1 MISQKLNVL
10 TLTILMVIGSVI
22 LGTDLHAQSKQI
34 EKLNFQYKKGFK
46 MHFSGERINYDMYN
60 FPKSKQPAFMEYS
73 VTGDKQKGKEDV
85 LGLRSTQNDGKD
97 TVSFDN
103 FLYFNEQGMF
113 YWIWDEA
120 KKIKQK
126 NKTQAISLPLR
137 TGKTWDSY
145 YNKFNAKMEC
155 ISTDSVIKTPLGEF
169 KTFVVSA
176 TFTNH
181 QKGFDEEITVIDF
194 YNEDIGQVETQ
205 MSTTAVYKVDG
216 LVRKKLADVTLIAD
230 KFTKP
235 D

>member
-1 MISQKLNVL
+1 MISQKICAPLLLFVSFL
-10 TLTILMVIGSVI
+10 IAIPVS
-22 LGTDLHAQSKQI
+22 AQDKRI
-34 EKLNFQYKKGFK
+34 EQLNFQYRKGFK
-46 MHFSGERINYDMYN
+46 MHFSGERINYDLYN
-60 FPKSKQPAFMEYS
+60 FPKSKEKAFMEYN

-85 LGLRSTQNDGKD
+85 LDFRSTQNDGKD
-97 TVSFDN
+97 TVSFNN

-126 NKTQAISLPLR
+126 NKTQAISLPLK

-169 KTFVVSA
+169 KTFIVSA
-176 TFTNH
+176 TFVNH
-181 QKGFDEEITVIDF
+181 QQGFDEEITVTDF

-205 MSTTAVYKVDG
+205 MSTTAVYKVNG
-216 LVRKKLADVTLIAD
+216 EIRKKLADVTLFAD
-230 KFTKP
+230 KMTKP

>member
-1 MISQKLNVL
+1 MISQKIYAPLL
-10 TLTILMVIGSVI
+10 LFTSFLITCSIS
-22 LGTDLHAQSKQI
+22 AQDKQI
-34 EKLNFQYKKGFK
+34 AKLNFQYKKGFK
-46 MHFSGERINYDMYN
+46 MHFSGERINYDLYN
-60 FPKSKQPAFMEYS
+60 FPKNKEKAFMEYS

-85 LGLRSTQNDGKD
+85 LDFRSTQNDGKD
-97 TVSFDN
+97 TVSFNN

-126 NKTQAISLPLR
+126 NKTQAISLPLK

-169 KTFVVSA
+169 KTFIVSA
-176 TFTNH
+176 TFINH
-181 QKGFDEEITVIDF
+181 QQGFDEEIRVTDF

-205 MSTTAVYKVDG
+205 MTTTAIYKANG
-216 LVRKKLADVTLIAD
+216 EIRKKLADVTLFAD
-230 KFTKP
+230 KMTKP
-235 D
+235 N